1 MKTSQ
6 TGVNLIKSFE
16 GLRLRAY
23 KALSSEKYYTIGYGH
38 YGADVTSDQIITEK
52 QAEEMLKTDLV
63 IYENKV
69 NKYENIYHFN
79 QNQFDA
85 LVSFCYNIGSID
97 QLTNYGKRTLNE
109 ISEKML
115 LYNKAG
121 GKVMQ
126 GLINRRQKEQ
136 ELFNLQVIIELKY
149 NSFICPHCGKE
160 LIIRLEVN

>member
-23 KALSSEKYYTIGYGH
+23 KALSSERYYTIGYGH
-38 YGADVTSDQIITEK
+38 YGADVASDQVITESE
-52 QAEEMLKTDLV
+52 AEEMLKTDLAT
-63 IYENKV
+63 YESRV
-69 NKYENIYHFN
+69 DKYGDIYHFN

-97 QLTNYGKRTLNE
+97 QLTNYGTRSLSE

-121 GKVMQ
+121 GKVLQ
-126 GLINRRQKEQ
+126 GLVNRRQKEQ
-136 ELFNLQVIIELKY
+136 KLFNSPVVIESQY
-149 NSFICPHCGKE
+149 ASFTCPHCGEE
-160 LIIRLEVN
+160 LIIRLGVN